1 MGDPLLG
8 GVYMAR
14 IVECVP
20 NISEGRNKEII
31 EAIVDEVR
39 KAEGVKLLDYSPDA
53 DHNRTVITFAGSID
67 GVKTAAFNVAKK
79 ASELIDMSVHH
90 GGHPRMGATDVIPFI
105 PVSEVLM
112 EECID
117 MAKEVGKRI
126 GDVLN
131 IPVYLY
137 EEAATKPERRNL
149 ADVRKGQYEGFF
161 EKIKDEGWKPDFGP
175 AEMNVKSGATVIG
188 ARVPL
193 VAFNVN
199 LATCDIEIANSIAK
213 KVRFIGG
220 GLRFVKAMGVK
231 LEERNIVQVS
241 MNLVNYEKTAVYQ
254 AFEMVKMEA
263 KRYGVPVIGSEVI
276 GLLPMKALIDCAG
289 YYLQIENFSMEQIL
303 EKRLA
308 E

>member
-1 MGDPLLG
+1 
-8 GVYMAR
+8 MAR

-20 NISEGRNKEII
+20 NISEGRNKEKI

-39 KAEGVKLLDYSPDA
+39 KVEGVKLLDYSSDA
-53 DHNRTVITFAGSID
+53 DHNRTVITFAGGIE

-79 ASELIDMSVHH
+79 ASELIDMSTHQ
-90 GGHPRMGATDVIPFI
+90 GGHPRMGATDVVPFI
-105 PVSEVLM
+105 PISEVLM

-126 GDVLN
+126 GDELN

-137 EEAATKPERRNL
+137 EEAALRPERKNL

-161 EKIKDEGWKPDFGP
+161 EKIKGEEWKPDFGP
-175 AEMNVKSGATVIG
+175 WEMNVKSGATAVG

-199 LATCDIEIANSIAK
+199 LGTDNIEIANSIAK

-231 LEERNIVQVS
+231 LEGRNIVQVS
-241 MNLVNYEKTAVYQ
+241 MNLVNYEKTSVYQ

-263 KRYGVPVIGSEVI
+263 KRYGVPVIGSEII
-276 GLLPMKALIDCAG
+276 GLLPMKALIDCAE
-289 YYLQIENFSMEQIL
+289 YYLQIENFNMEQIL